1 MNPLLP
7 MPVNKIEPRHSRHA
21 CSETVQGEGGVFGCQ
36 AVVMHY
42 QVVGA
47 PSTTAPLDKQTPP
60 LEGAT
65 HHCGF
70 LRRFDGDETT
80 YLAEGFNWFILQ
92 TVEEGVEEPTRG
104 RYTEMIDNLVTL
116 ICSLTRSNCLA
127 AN

>member
-1 MNPLLP
+1 
-7 MPVNKIEPRHSRHA
+7 MPSRCNALSSSGRPFHNR
-21 CSETVQGEGGVFGCQ
+21 SLGQ
-36 AVVMHY
+36 AN
-42 QVVGA
+42 
-47 PSTTAPLDKQTPP
+47 TP

-92 TVEEGVEEPTRG
+92 TVEEEVEEPTRG
-104 RYTEMIDNLVTL
+104 RHTEMIDNLVTL